1 MAEIRAAEHVGGLP
15 VRRPVQQTARVQRAP
30 TRPLPSPVVQALH
43 DLLLVARRQA
53 GVGLAAAAALGR
65 RREQEVVG
73 PGAGRVGRDGRARR
87 DDEHEHEKY
96 GERDQRPRP
105 AKWVEGGHQRCSI
118 GREAVPSWAEH
129 SRARLLASAL
139 NDRECPA
146 PELTACELNSH
157 TTIPSPAQWP
167 PARPGRLSHTG
178 ARIRALTRL
187 ARQCLDAAGPRRQG
201 GARRE
206 RGGLS
211 AQGRRRPEGAM
222 PSASVA
228 PRARISGRRRCAA
241 AGPSARRRPSSVL
254 PRSCVAPVR
263 AIAAASASAQPA
275 APKRNATRP
284 TPAAVGASARIGVAR
299 RDDLRRPP
307 PCRCLAPRADRA
319 GRVIVGSRSLR
330 AAAPRLRAACRR
342 AGLNVPRRRPR
353 DGADRSQRRSSAGC
367 AEPSESEA
375 CASSGR
381 APARGLTSAARSAPP
396 LNGRTTAARALSITL
411 GSVATT
417 PPAAPPTASA
427 AATALVPA
435 CAPSAASSPPPPAA
449 PPPPTT
455 GGREGALLEAQR
467 RDDGEGHGE
476 HRPLTAHVLGELRA
490 AGTALEMTSQRSPP
504 QGAGARGR
512 ELLADLRARH
522 LARFAARDQ
531 RRAGPEDQGLHLLR
545 LTLEDLGDLRV
556 F

>member
-1 MAEIRAAEHVGGLP
+1 MPCARTHCMRAEQSYDDPFAGAVAASSARPSESHRGSDPSPHSAGTPMPRRGGAAPARRRAAGARGVICSG
-15 VRRPVQQTARVQRAP
+15 QTPPRGRHAERECRAAREDQR
-30 TRPLPSPVVQALH
+30 
-43 DLLLVARRQA
+43 
-53 GVGLAAAAALGR
+53 AAALRGSRTFGSTASFERPSQELRCAGSSDR
-65 RREQEVVG
+65 RRVG
-73 PGAGRVGRDGRARR
+73 FCPARGAQAQCDSADPCCGGRLGAHWG
-87 DDEHEHEKY
+87 
-96 GERDQRPRP
+96 GPTGRP
-105 AKWVEGGHQRCSI
+105 AP
-118 GREAVPSWAEH
+118 AATVPVS
-129 SRARLLASAL
+129 
-139 NDRECPA
+139 
-146 PELTACELNSH
+146 
-157 TTIPSPAQWP
+157 
-167 PARPGRLSHTG
+167 G
-178 ARIRALTRL
+178 AAG
-187 ARQCLDAAGPRRQG
+187 GPRRPCD
-201 GARRE
+201 RRFAE
-206 RGGLS
+206 
-211 AQGRRRPEGAM
+211 P
-222 PSASVA
+222 
-228 PRARISGRRRCAA
+228 
-241 AGPSARRRPSSVL
+241 
-254 PRSCVAPVR
+254 
-263 AIAAASASAQPA
+263 
-275 APKRNATRP
+275 
-284 TPAAVGASARIGVAR
+284 
-299 RDDLRRPP
+299 
-307 PCRCLAPRADRA
+307 
-319 GRVIVGSRSLR
+319 
-330 AAAPRLRAACRR
+330 
-342 AGLNVPRRRPR
+342 PRRRSAPPR
-353 DGADRSQRRSSAGC
+353 RVSPRRSERASSPPSGRGGSLAARRSSAGC

-375 CASSGR
+375 FASSGR